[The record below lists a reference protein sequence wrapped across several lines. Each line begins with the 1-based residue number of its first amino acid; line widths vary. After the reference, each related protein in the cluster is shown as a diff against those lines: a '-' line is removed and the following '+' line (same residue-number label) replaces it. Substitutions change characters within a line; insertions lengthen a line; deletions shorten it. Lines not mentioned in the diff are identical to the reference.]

1 MLHEKRKLQGEE
13 VKRKELLK
21 RDKQKLKSTFP
32 EDTHTLDWVERR
44 ITSSTMRITSRGIT
58 PTTLYWSKEK
68 DGKACS
74 ENMKN
79 HTQLGTKSSVE
90 LFTDFYYFA
99 LSCIKKQWPCICA
112 GSS

>member
-1 MLHEKRKLQGEE
+1 MLHEKRKLQVEE
-13 VKRKELLK
+13 AKRKELLK
-21 RDKQKLKSTFP
+21 RDKQKAEIKICQ
-32 EDTHTLDWVERR
+32 DAHTLDWVERR
-44 ITSSTMRITSRGIT
+44 ITSSMMRITSRGIT

-79 HTQLGTKSSVE
+79 HSELGTKSSVE

-99 LSCIKKQWPCICA
+99 LTCIKKQWPA
-112 GSS
+112 FE